1 MEKNTSLNLSL
12 ITIQKEN
19 SILKKKNLRLG
30 ELIMQRDA
38 YITTLT
44 KEKESLVGYQEQAS
58 VSQVV
63 SFPYGMKQIEKEELQ
78 KTIRML
84 REEAIHHTSELQQ
97 EKAVSLALRQ
107 ELTRIRQ
114 EKESVEH
121 DYYRV
126 ENALRMN

>member
-38 YITTLT
+38 CITTLT
-44 KEKESLVGYQEQAS
+44 KEKESLIGYQEQAS

-63 SFPYGMKQIEKEELQ
+63 SFPYGMK
-78 KTIRML
+78 
-84 REEAIHHTSELQQ
+84 
-97 EKAVSLALRQ
+97 
-107 ELTRIRQ
+107 
-114 EKESVEH
+114 
-121 DYYRV
+121 
-126 ENALRMN
+126 

>member
-63 SFPYGMKQIEKEELQ
+63 SFLYGMK
-78 KTIRML
+78 
-84 REEAIHHTSELQQ
+84 
-97 EKAVSLALRQ
+97 
-107 ELTRIRQ
+107 
-114 EKESVEH
+114 
-121 DYYRV
+121 
-126 ENALRMN
+126 